1 MTNKK
6 CDVLVE
12 KHRIFCAYEIVLWI
26 NTNRVLFCLV
36 VGFLAVSEFNL
47 HIIKFKFTNHWA

>member
-12 KHRIFCAYEIVLWI
+12 KHRIFCAYEIVFWI

-36 VGFLAVSEFNL
+36 VGFLAVSEFYL
-47 HIIKFKFTNHWA
+47 HII

>member
-1 MTNKK
+1 MRCSLGETS
-6 CDVLVE
+6 
-12 KHRIFCAYEIVLWI
+12 HFFCAYVIVFWA